1 MRIEVRSAIAARMG
15 AALVAHVAEVQDGRR
30 REALLTYG
38 ELRRRLV
45 ADGGSDVIERGM
57 GRYLTWLLDGLA
69 AAGAPAALPSLVV
82 TQKGGLNLEAY
93 VPYRITEETLEAE
106 RLRALR
112 HDWRGTEL
120 VVARRDKS
128 AKRTEGTVG

>member
-1 MRIEVRSAIAARMG
+1 MRIEVQSAVAARMG
-15 AALVAHVAEVQDGRR
+15 AALAAFVAEVQDGRR

-57 GRYLTWLLDGLA
+57 GRYLTQLLDGLA
-69 AAGAPAALPSLVV
+69 APGAPVALPSLVV
-82 TQKGGLNLEAY
+82 TKTGGLNLDVYATY
-93 VPYRITEETLEAE
+93 GVTEDTLETE

-112 HDWRGTEL
+112 YDWRGVEFIT
-120 VVARRDKS
+120 
-128 AKRTEGTVG
+128 AKRATKTLRGSRVK